1 MSSREQTG
9 IEAWVSRREMFIA
22 GMAAWTGGLVLA
34 IAAGGHVAH
43 AASIA
48 HARHATSA
56 FVWSPVEAADTD
68 ELVDTSDAV
77 EPSQTQ
83 EGTSSVVLPDDVVFV
98 ARPRFGV
105 TERQKP

>member
-1 MSSREQTG
+1 MSSRTQTG
-9 IEAWVSRREMFIA
+9 IEAWVSRQSMLVT

-43 AASIA
+43 AASMA

-56 FVWSPVEAADTD
+56 FVGSPVEAADTD
-68 ELVDTSDAV
+68 ESADTSEAM

-83 EGTSSVVLPDDVVFV
+83 EATSSVVLPADVVVV
-98 ARPRFGV
+98 ARPRLGA
-105 TERQKP
+105 TELQKP